1 MTSTS
6 PTSDSWYLDADEYYV
21 AAEDATEYPVRQGDL
36 FPPPRKRD
44 QGLARMPTRSSDM
57 RASEGERE
65 GSAGHTRRATGFL
78 PPYKA
83 DGEPM
88 FSNFREIATL
98 AKEHFTQGKRLAA
111 LTHDARVTFIRRAI
125 YWDYRHFL
133 SFEEVR
139 SLEAARISSD
149 SAFKGPR
156 PSWAPAAH

>member
-1 MTSTS
+1 VKASVKEVRVIRVEPLERIGAS
-6 PTSDSWYLDADEYYV
+6 NDQAEV
-21 AAEDATEYPVRQGDL
+21 AIG
-36 FPPPRKRD
+36 F
-44 QGLARMPTRSSDM
+44 
-57 RASEGERE
+57 SEKDGILRV
-65 GSAGHTRRATGFL
+65 AHAHTFFL